1 MRFRVLGAAL
11 AVWGL
16 ACGTALG
23 ADYTID
29 AVHSAAL
36 FKVKHLGASYSYGQF
51 PGISGSISFDPAKP
65 EASTVKVAIKTES
78 VNTFNEMR
86 DRHLKSP
93 DFFNAK
99 EFPEMTFASTAW
111 KKTGDNTFDVTGD
124 LTINGKTK
132 SITVQVEH
140 VGNGKNQRGQDLTGF
155 HTVFTIDRSEFGM
168 TYGVVDG
175 GGGLGKDV
183 AVTFSVEGIKN

>member
-1 MRFRVLGAAL
+1 MRVQVLGAVL
-11 AVWGL
+11 VVWGL

-29 AVHSAAL
+29 PVHSAAL
-36 FKVKHLGASYSYGQF
+36 FKVKHLGASYAYGQF
-51 PGISGSISFDPAKP
+51 PGISGSIAFDPAKP
-65 EASTVKVAIKTES
+65 ETSTVTVTIKTES

-99 EFPEMTFASTAW
+99 EFPEMTFKSTSW
-111 KKTGDNTFDVTGD
+111 KKTGDKTYDVTGD

-132 SITVQVEH
+132 PITVQVEH
-140 VGNGKNQRGQDLTGF
+140 VGDGKNQRGQDLTGF
-155 HTVFTIDRSEFGM
+155 HTVFTIDRTDFGM

-175 GGGLGKDV
+175 GGGLGKEV
-183 AVTFSVEGIKN
+183 VVTISVEGIKN